1 MKSTGILRRIDELGR
16 IVIPKEI
23 RKNLKIKD
31 GESLEIFIN
40 DDSVILKKY
49 SFMSDLSEI
58 AQNFADSF
66 YDSLKENIIIT
77 DTNKVIAASSNYKKK
92 YVGKDISMY
101 LSNIISKRSNN
112 IDNNSNGIE
121 IINGLVE
128 SGNSYISNVLVNGDS
143 VGAVLVISDNRI
155 SSNIEKNCIFISKFL
170 SRHLQ

>member
-1 MKSTGILRRIDELGR
+1 
-16 IVIPKEI
+16 
-23 RKNLKIKD
+23 
-31 GESLEIFIN
+31 
-40 DDSVILKKY
+40 
-49 SFMSDLSEI
+49 
-58 AQNFADSF
+58 
-66 YDSLKENIIIT
+66 
-77 DTNKVIAASSNYKKK
+77 
-92 YVGKDISMY
+92 MY

-143 VGAVLVISDNRI
+143 VGVVLVISDNRI

>member
-49 SFMSDLSEI
+49 SFMSDLCEI

-143 VGAVLVISDNRI
+143 VGVVLVISDNRI